1 MASSGTCPACGD
13 DVGPDDALS
22 VGDLV
27 FHHGCLLCTVC
38 GRNMEGKPVTLD
50 TSNKVYCTED
60 YDRLVKTRCYR
71 WRSMLLF
78 RRFCSVC
85 AVCKK
90 SIVPK
95 KGETRVQKL
104 RALGKEFHLHC
115 FKCEVNILVG
125 LFLQLKFHLPFES
138 QMNFDKM

>member
-60 YDRLVKTRCYR
+60 YDRLVKTRYIL
-71 WRSMLLF
+71 SLEINVVIQAVLF
-78 RRFCSVC
+78 C
-85 AVCKK
+85 
-90 SIVPK
+90 
-95 KGETRVQKL
+95 L
-104 RALGKEFHLHC
+104 RCLQ
-115 FKCEVNILVG
+115 EVNCAEKGRNKSSKIEGTGKRVSSSL
-125 LFLQLKFHLPFES
+125 L
-138 QMNFDKM
+138 